1 MSAGPDLTGIAVP
14 VRSSISVAP
23 AISSGLAGDMGGTS
37 HARQESMN
45 QQDLDAIF
53 NTSDYFDLSAT
64 SPQPATSNAGN
75 NTFANFGLENVA
87 ADSSNNQMGGSSMS
101 GVFDYGVGN
110 GSGASFGNDTLAG
123 VSLDTAM
130 GSLANDVGASNG
142 SANAANGAVNGL
154 SFDYTMGNG
163 GFGGE
168 VFMGEG
174 MDTVSDGL
182 NNNDSQGM

>member
-1 MSAGPDLTGIAVP
+1 MT
-14 VRSSISVAP
+14 
-23 AISSGLAGDMGGTS
+23 
-37 HARQESMN
+37 
-45 QQDLDAIF
+45 
-53 NTSDYFDLSAT
+53 
-64 SPQPATSNAGN
+64 
-75 NTFANFGLENVA
+75 
-87 ADSSNNQMGGSSMS
+87 
-101 GVFDYGVGN
+101 GVFDYSVASGN
-110 GSGASFGNDTLAG
+110 GTSFGNDTLAA

-130 GSLANDVGASNG
+130 GGGLGNDSVDTNG
-142 SANAANGAVNGL
+142 SATAASGAVNGL